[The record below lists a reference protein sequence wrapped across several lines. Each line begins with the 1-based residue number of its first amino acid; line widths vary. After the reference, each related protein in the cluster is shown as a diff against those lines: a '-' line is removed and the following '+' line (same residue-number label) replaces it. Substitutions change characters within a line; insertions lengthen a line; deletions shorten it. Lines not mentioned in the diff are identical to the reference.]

1 MTTSDLTAWAW
12 AHKEG
17 IIGTIGILLGWSAH
31 PPTWLVRLRQLPFAR
46 AAAVLRWTAG
56 LLDTIAKDVSSHPSE
71 APSALP
77 TGAATTTTSPTE
89 QTP

>member
-1 MTTSDLTAWAW
+1 MTSSDLTAWAW

-31 PPTWLVRLRQLPFAR
+31 PPTWLVRLRCFPFAR
-46 AAAVLRWTAG
+46 AAAVLRWIATGLVVIAG
-56 LLDTIAKDVSSHPSE
+56 EVHSETTE

-77 TGAATTTTSPTE
+77 TGAGPTTTPSTE